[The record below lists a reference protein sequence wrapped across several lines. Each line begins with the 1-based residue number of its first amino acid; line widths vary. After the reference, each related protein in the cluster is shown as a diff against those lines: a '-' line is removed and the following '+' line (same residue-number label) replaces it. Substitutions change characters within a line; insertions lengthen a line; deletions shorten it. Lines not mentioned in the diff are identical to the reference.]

1 MSLGKENKKMRRLKI
16 HVDDIRVLTEL
27 NTCMNDSRYKDL
39 KFSIGHDEEYMLN
52 AKSILSMIFLYGHV
66 MYIHA
71 YGINSVINEF
81 LIQLNGMSGID
92 LLDDK
97 SSDLQQSH

>member
-1 MSLGKENKKMRRLKI
+1 MRRLKI
-16 HVDDIRVLTEL
+16 HVDDIRSLTEP

-39 KFSIGHDEEYMLN
+39 KFSIGHDEEFMLN
-52 AKSILSMIFLYGHV
+52 AKSILSMIFLYDHV
-66 MYIHA
+66 MYMHV

-81 LIQLNGMSGID
+81 IIQLNEMSGID

-97 SSDLQQSH
+97 SCDLQQSH